1 MNASDI
7 VLISVGRLDKNKN
20 NETIIKAIGKCKDS
34 VLHLVLCGD
43 GEEREN
49 LSQLSER
56 LNVSEHVHFLGNRKD
71 MVDLYKMADV
81 FVMASYREG
90 LSRSLMEAMASG
102 LPCIVSKIRG
112 NVDLIEENIGG
123 YLVDALDVERF
134 AEKFQFIIS
143 NAALRKRM
151 GEANL
156 EKIRKYDVREVKQV
170 ICKIYKEVLE

>member
-1 MNASDI
+1 M
-7 VLISVGRLDKNKN
+7 
-20 NETIIKAIGKCKDS
+20 
-34 VLHLVLCGD
+34 LHLVLCGD

-49 LSQLSER
+49 LIQLSER
-56 LNVSEHVHFLGNRKD
+56 LNVSENVHFLGNRKD

-123 YLVDALDVERF
+123 YLIEASDVERL
-134 AEKFQFIIS
+134 AEKLQLIVN
-143 NAALRKRM
+143 NATLRKQM

-156 EKIRKYDVREVKQV
+156 EKIKQYDVREVKKV
-170 ICKIYKEVLE
+170 VCKIYKEVLK